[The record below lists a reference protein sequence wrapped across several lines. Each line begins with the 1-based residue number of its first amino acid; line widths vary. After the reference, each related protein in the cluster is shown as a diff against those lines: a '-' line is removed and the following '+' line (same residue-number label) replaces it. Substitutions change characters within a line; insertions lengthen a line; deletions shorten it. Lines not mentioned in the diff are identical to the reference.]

1 MTNSL
6 MTMPPESLA
15 FLSRQMKLNIL
26 DFATGVRPLFV
37 PFGGATLEMAII
49 LLESV
54 ERAAD
59 ERGIDRTGDEW
70 GQNIDPIRKVAN
82 ESLDWHGVNR

>member
-1 MTNSL
+1 
-6 MTMPPESLA
+6 
-15 FLSRQMKLNIL
+15 
-26 DFATGVRPLFV
+26 
-37 PFGGATLEMAII
+37 MAII